1 MLLAIYLFSR
11 ALVIFFPPPSCSS
24 VPADA
29 CRLSEQVEIRGT
41 SIVPDVTVST
51 HELDY
56 GDCFLQY
63 PYKKVIELVNHSDL
77 PAKFQLETQ
86 DEISQCVAVYEV
98 DYQKGE

>member
-1 MLLAIYLFSR
+1 
-11 ALVIFFPPPSCSS
+11 
-24 VPADA
+24 
-29 CRLSEQVEIRGT
+29 VEIRGT

-56 GDCFLQY
+56 GDCFLRY

-98 DYQKGE
+98 DYQKGESLGVLSMWATRRGSRYVFQVVRSWRDI